1 MKEQLIRYYKS
12 IPYTGTK
19 NKLLDFIVPKIEQAN
34 PTVLI
39 SPFCGSL
46 AVEMNVKAEI
56 YYLNDKLSPLIDNYK
71 SIKQQNYIGD
81 RIIERVKYLI
91 EKLGLSNKDKDKY
104 NKFKEYYNNIKHKDI
119 FPEYFLTIM
128 LHSFNNQIR
137 FNKKGKFNLPFGKRT
152 LNESNEIGIR
162 NLCDFIVN
170 NRTNFTN
177 WSFEEFIY
185 IATQYVTPDR
195 ETVPL
200 YYLDPPY
207 NNTTA
212 TYNENNWND
221 KQEQSLYYSI
231 DRINFY
237 GNKFVMS
244 NVLEHNGVENKMLK
258 RYIEER
264 GFKYDVID
272 YNYGNSAY
280 NKKNRSK
287 SIECI
292 VYNY

>member
-56 YYLNDKLSPLIDNYK
+56 YYLNDKLSQLINTYK
-71 SIKQQNYIGD
+71 SIKQGD
-81 RIIERVKYLI
+81 YTGDIMIAWIKRLI
-91 EKLGLSNKDKDKY
+91 KTFGLSNISKDNYDMLKGHY
-104 NKFKEYYNNIKHKDI
+104 NRLTHKEMY
-119 FPEYFLTIM
+119 PEYFLTIM

-137 FNKKGKFNLPFGKRT
+137 FNKKGEFNLPFGKRT
-152 LNESNEIGIR
+152 LNESNEIGVR

-272 YNYGNSAY
+272 YNYGNSSY

-287 SIECI
+287 SVECI